1 MSVSNDKIFLKRPSL
16 QIKCDLLRAGLLPG
30 TEKCVWKPCKA
41 LDWVGLHFDFNIW
54 EMSISQRRVADFKGK
69 LHSFLF

>member
-1 MSVSNDKIFLKRPSL
+1 MSVSNDKIFLKRESL

-41 LDWVGLHFDFNIW
+41 LDWVGLHFDFNI
-54 EMSISQRRVADFKGK
+54 
-69 LHSFLF
+69 